1 MNTIVPMSVLLAL
14 SFAAAP
20 RPAGL
25 AEPSSQVAEDAVVSV
40 RVTGLESDE
49 GSVQVALFD
58 GPEGF
63 TEEPAYAGVVVPED
77 LSAEWSVHVPFGT
90 YAVAVIHDRDDN
102 GRLNTNFLGMPRE
115 PYGFSNDARGT
126 FGAPSFEDASFS
138 VAADTVV
145 VTVRAH

>member
-1 MNTIVPMSVLLAL
+1 MNAIAPVSVLLAVTL
-14 SFAAAP
+14 AVSP
-20 RPAGL
+20 RLAGL
-25 AEPSSQVAEDAVVSV
+25 APASPQVVEDAVVSV

-49 GSVQVALFD
+49 GSVRVALFD

-63 TEEPAYAGVVVPED
+63 TDEPAYAGTVAPED
-77 LSAEWSVHVPFGT
+77 LSAEWSVQVPFGT

-126 FGAPSFEDASFS
+126 FGAPSFEDASVS
-138 VAADTVV
+138 VAADTVA
-145 VTVRAH
+145 VTVRVH